1 MSLAR
6 ATRLVARREF
16 MERIRSRAIQISLL
30 VTVLVVAAVGII
42 AGVVNDDGADEY
54 TVAAVGPQARVVAAG
69 AHELGRTLD
78 VRIEVEDQPSAAA
91 ARAAVDDESVDAA
104 LVGGTI
110 VSLRDP
116 PTELVQLLQQ
126 SSRLVR
132 TDQALQREGLN
143 SDERVRALQQPPLRA
158 VSLEGDD
165 EGGEG
170 VAFVASLVLY
180 LQLITYGIA
189 VASGVV
195 EEKSSRVIEVLLA
208 TVQPRAILAGKILG
222 IGALGLLQLALTAV
236 IGLAAASASGAI
248 EFDVGDAGTLAVVLV
263 WFLFGYLLWSSLY
276 AMGGVMVSR
285 QEDLQSSTTVL
296 TILLVIGYL
305 LAFPAIDDPDGTL
318 AVAASLFPLFSPIV
332 MPLRV
337 ALDAASA
344 VEIVASLVLLV
355 ASIALLVPLGARLY
369 ERSVLRM
376 GKPMKLREAW
386 RAARA

>member
-1 MSLAR
+1 
-6 ATRLVARREF
+6 V
-16 MERIRSRAIQISLL
+16 

-54 TVAAVGPQARVVAAG
+54 TVGAVGAEAELVAA
-69 AHELGRTLD
+69 AAQLTGREYD
-78 VRIEVEDQPSAAA
+78 IEIQAEEQPSAAA
-91 ARAAVDDESVDAA
+91 ARAAVRDERVDAA
-104 LVGGTI
+104 LVGDAI
-110 VSLRDP
+110 VSLNEP
-116 PTELVQLLQQ
+116 PDALAQLLQDA
-126 SSRLVR
+126 SR
-132 TDQALQREGLN
+132 
-143 SDERVRALQQPPLRA
+143 RVRAGQALRDEDIGGAEARRIIDPPPLRNIA
-158 VSLEGDD
+158 LEGEDD
-165 EGGEG
+165 GGEG

-180 LQLITYGIA
+180 LQLITYGLA

-195 EEKSSRVIEVLLA
+195 EEKASRVVEVLLA

-236 IGLAAASASGAI
+236 VGLAAASASGAI
-248 EFDVGDAGTLAVVLV
+248 ELDAGDLGTLAVVLV
-263 WFLFGYLLWSSLY
+263 WFLLGYLLWSSLY

-318 AVAASLFPLFSPIV
+318 AVVASLFPLFAPIV

-344 VEIVASLVLLV
+344 VEIAASLVLLV
-355 ASIALLVPLGARLY
+355 GSIALLVPLGARLY

-376 GKPMKLREAW
+376 GKPMKLRDAW

>member
-1 MSLAR
+1 M
-6 ATRLVARREF
+6 
-16 MERIRSRAIQISLL
+16 
-30 VTVLVVAAVGII
+30 
-42 AGVVNDDGADEY
+42 
-54 TVAAVGPQARVVAAG
+54 
-69 AHELGRTLD
+69 
-78 VRIEVEDQPSAAA
+78 
-91 ARAAVDDESVDAA
+91 
-104 LVGGTI
+104 
-110 VSLRDP
+110 
-116 PTELVQLLQQ
+116 
-126 SSRLVR
+126 
-132 TDQALQREGLN
+132 
-143 SDERVRALQQPPLRA
+143 
-158 VSLEGDD
+158 
-165 EGGEG
+165 
-170 VAFVASLVLY
+170 
-180 LQLITYGIA
+180 
-189 VASGVV
+189 V

-248 EFDVGDAGTLAVVLV
+248 ELDVGDAGTLAVVLV

-318 AVAASLFPLFSPIV
+318 AVAASLFPLFAPII

-344 VEIVASLVLLV
+344 VEIVASLALLV

-376 GKPMKLREAW
+376 GKPMKVREAW

>member
-1 MSLAR
+1 MA
-6 ATRLVARREF
+6 
-16 MERIRSRAIQISLL
+16 
-30 VTVLVVAAVGII
+30 
-42 AGVVNDDGADEY
+42 
-54 TVAAVGPQARVVAAG
+54 
-69 AHELGRTLD
+69 
-78 VRIEVEDQPSAAA
+78 
-91 ARAAVDDESVDAA
+91 
-104 LVGGTI
+104 
-110 VSLRDP
+110 
-116 PTELVQLLQQ
+116 
-126 SSRLVR
+126 
-132 TDQALQREGLN
+132 
-143 SDERVRALQQPPLRA
+143 
-158 VSLEGDD
+158 LEGED

-170 VAFVASLVLY
+170 IAFVASLVLY

-236 IGLAAASASGAI
+236 VGLAAASASGAI
-248 EFDVGDAGTLAVVLV
+248 ELDTGDIGTLAVVLV

-296 TILLVIGYL
+296 TVLLVIGYL
-305 LAFPAIDDPDGTL
+305 LAFPSIDDPDGGL
-318 AVAASLFPLFSPIV
+318 AVVTSLVPLFSPII

-337 ALDAASA
+337 ALGEASALEIAASLGLL
-344 VEIVASLVLLV
+344 IVAIAVL
-355 ASIALLVPLGARLY
+355 IPLGARIY

>member
-1 MSLAR
+1 MSLGR

-78 VRIEVEDQPSAAA
+78 VRIDVEDQPSAAA

-104 LVGGTI
+104 LVGHSI

-116 PTELVQLLQQ
+116 PTELLQLLQQ

-143 SDERVRALQQPPLRA
+143 SDERVSALQQPPLRA

-165 EGGEG
+165 KGGEG

-236 IGLAAASASGAI
+236 IGLTAASASGAI
-248 EFDVGDAGTLAVVLV
+248 ELDVGDAGTLAVVLV

>member
-1 MSLAR
+1 VSLAR

-16 MERIRSRAIQISLL
+16 SERIRSRAFQISL
-30 VTVLVVAAVGII
+30 VITVLVVAAVGII
-42 AGVVNDDGADEY
+42 AGVVGDDGPKEY
-54 TVAAVGPQARVVAAG
+54 TVGAVGPTAQVVAA
-69 AHELGRTLD
+69 AAQVSGRAAD
-78 VRIEVEDQPSAAA
+78 VRIEVEDQPSVAA
-91 ARAAVDDESVDAA
+91 ARAGVRDESLDAA
-104 LVGGTI
+104 LAGPSI
-110 VSLRDP
+110 VSLSDP
-116 PTELVQLLQQ
+116 PSELVQLLQQ

-132 TDQALQREGLN
+132 TEQALQREGL
-143 SDERVRALQQPPLRA
+143 SASERRRALQQPPLRT
-158 VSLEGDD
+158 VSLEGEDD
-165 EGGEG
+165 GGEG

-195 EEKSSRVIEVLLA
+195 EEKASRVVEVLLA
-208 TVQPRAILAGKILG
+208 TVEPRAILAGKILG

-236 IGLAAASASGAI
+236 VGLAAAGASGAI
-248 EFDVGDAGTLAVVLV
+248 ELDAGDAGTLAVVLV

-276 AMGGVMVSR
+276 AMAGVMVSR
-285 QEDLQSSTTVL
+285 QEDLQSPTTVL

-305 LAFPAIDDPDGTL
+305 IAFPSIDDPDGTL
-318 AVAASLFPLFSPIV
+318 ALVASLIPLFAPII

-337 ALDAASA
+337 ALDAASGL
-344 VEIVASLVLLV
+344 EIAASLAFLI
-355 ASIALLVPLGARLY
+355 AAIALLVPLGARLY

>member
-16 MERIRSRAIQISLL
+16 SERIRSRAFQISLA
-30 VTVLVVAAVGII
+30 VTVLVVVAVGVI
-42 AGVVNDDGADEY
+42 AGLVGDDGPQEY
-54 TVAAVGPQARVVAAG
+54 TVGAVGSGAQVVAAA
-69 AHELGRTLD
+69 AHESGRAVD
-78 VRIEVEDQPSAAA
+78 VRIEVEDQPNAAS
-91 ARAAVDDESVDAA
+91 ARAGVRDESLDAA
-104 LVGGTI
+104 LVGDSI

-116 PTELVQLLQQ
+116 PAELVQLLQQ

-132 TDQALQREGLN
+132 TEQALQREGL
-143 SDERVRALQQPPLRA
+143 SGAERRRALQQPPLRS
-158 VSLEGDD
+158 VSLESED

-180 LQLITYGIA
+180 LQLIMYGIA

-195 EEKSSRVIEVLLA
+195 EEKASRVIEVLLA

-222 IGALGLLQLALTAV
+222 IGALGLLQLAVTAV
-236 IGLAAASASGAI
+236 VGLAAAAASGAI
-248 EFDVGDAGTLAVVLV
+248 ELEGGDVGTLVVVLV
-263 WFLFGYLLWSSLY
+263 WFLFGYLLWSALY
-276 AMGGVMVSR
+276 AIAGVMVSR

-305 LAFPAIDDPDGTL
+305 LAFPAIDDPDGAL
-318 AVAASLFPLFSPIV
+318 AVVASLIPLFAPII

-337 ALDAASA
+337 ALNAASPL
-344 VEIVASLVLLV
+344 EIAASLVFLIGG
-355 ASIALLVPLGARLY
+355 IALLVPLGARIY

-376 GKPMKLREAW
+376 GKPMRLREAW